1 MTMLLLNV
9 FGGLAIFIFGMKLMS
24 DGLHQVA
31 GERMRTVLRLFSAN
45 RFVGIVSGATVTAVI
60 QSSSASTVMVIGFV
74 NAGLLTLVQA
84 IGIIFGANIGTT
96 ITAQLVAFDIQW
108 IIMPSIILGLVLSF
122 IPMRPIRNWSETVI
136 GLGFLFLGMT
146 LMSTELKALQDY
158 EGFKALFQ
166 TFRCAPVDGVIPPL
180 ALLGAI
186 GVGIVATFIMQS
198 SSACSGIV
206 IALGASGLVDLYTAV
221 ALILGS
227 NIGTTVTAQLAAL
240 TANRVA
246 KQAALAHTLFNVFG
260 VLIVAATFWF
270 TIDGDPVFFWA
281 VRKMSSGE
289 ADLPRQIANAHTLF
303 NLSAT
308 LVLVGFIPLFA
319 KICERAIPVSR
330 ERVKYQRLEPHLL
343 YSPSVALAQTAG
355 ALRKMLKKSW
365 KMVDCTLCLYDKNDE
380 KNQAV
385 FKQLEKREADVD
397 ERQKDIT
404 EYLSKLMQTQLTS
417 AEAEQ
422 IPLLLHCTNDAER
435 IGDLAA
441 GIRDVME
448 LLRQNNYRFSEK
460 AEKEFEQ
467 LHATLASVA
476 DFAIKILE
484 KKSPETLAL
493 AKAKKR
499 EMKEMLNSV
508 EADHMARVGEGT
520 CLPQVSVRYLEL
532 LEMMRKVYKNLS
544 NIIDRAE
551 MFYEK
556 LPKQYSTASAFA
568 DPLKTFAR

>member
-1 MTMLLLNV
+1 MTMLLLNA

-31 GERMRTVLRLFSAN
+31 GERMRTILRLFSAN

-60 QSSSASTVMVIGFV
+60 QSSAASTVMVIGFV

-96 ITAQLVAFDIQW
+96 VTAQLVAFDIAW
-108 IIMPSIILGLVLSF
+108 IIMPSIIIGLLLGFVPVRSL
-122 IPMRPIRNWSETVI
+122 RNWSETVI
-136 GLGFLFLGMT
+136 GLGFIFLGMT
-146 LMSTELKALQDY
+146 MMSDELKALQNY
-158 EGFKALFQ
+158 PGFVELFKM
-166 TFRCAPVDGVIPPL
+166 FNCAPVDGVVPPL

-186 GVGIVATFIMQS
+186 GIGVLATCVMQS
-198 SSACSGIV
+198 SSAISGLV
-206 IALGASGLVDLYTAV
+206 IALGASGVFDLYTAT
-221 ALILGS
+221 ALMFGS
-227 NIGTTVTAQLAAL
+227 NIGTTITAQLAAI

-260 VLIVAATFWF
+260 VIIVVATVWF
-270 TIDGDPVFFWA
+270 TIDGVPVFFWA
-281 VRKMSSGE
+281 VQKMSPE
-289 ADLPRQIANAHTLF
+289 NDLPRQIANAHTLF
-303 NLSAT
+303 NVFST
-308 LVLVGFIPLFA
+308 LVLVGFIPMFA
-319 KICERAIPVSR
+319 KICEKAIPISN

-343 YSPSVALAQTAG
+343 YSPAVALAQTAG

-365 KMVDCTLCLYDKNDE
+365 KMVDCTLNLYANNDE

-385 FKQLEKREADVD
+385 LKQLEKREADVD
-397 ERQKDIT
+397 ERQKNIT

-441 GIRDVME
+441 GIRGVMD
-448 LLRQNNYRFSEK
+448 LLAQNNYRFSED
-460 AEKEFEQ
+460 ADREFET
-467 LHATLASVA
+467 LHAKLATVA
-476 DFAIKILE
+476 DLAIKILE
-484 KKSPETLAL
+484 KKSPETLEL
-493 AKAKKR
+493 AKTKKR
-499 EMKEMLNSV
+499 EMKEMLNAV
-508 EADHMARVGEGT
+508 ESEHMARVGEGT

-556 LPKQYSTASAFA
+556 LPKQYANTRFDAI
-568 DPLKTFAR
+568 PEARGNA